1 MFLEIF
7 REAWAALGR
16 NPVRSL
22 LTMTGISWGIVA
34 VTLLLSYGSGFR
46 NVLMYTF
53 EVFGKGAVVCWRGTT
68 SEQAGGERAGKAVR
82 FEQEDADWVKAQS
95 PLVKRVTLETVKFK
109 GISHEERLSDTA
121 IRGVYP
127 EYGDMR
133 NEVALEGRWI
143 SQEDIAER
151 RRVAF
156 LGAILRKKLFSGTPA
171 IGEAVRINGVKFTV
185 IGTMDTKFSDS
196 NYFTS
201 DDESAFIPYTAA
213 SDLWDARYASVMLFE
228 PIAPNF
234 EANAMQQ
241 VRAAVASRQRFSA
254 GDKRAIQMFGRMEFK
269 PIYDGITI
277 GNQALLF
284 FVGALT
290 LGIGGIGVMNIML
303 VSVEERVKEI
313 GLCRALWGKKI
324 TYSRAIF
331 AGSAGDDFGR
341 RRDRHAAFR
350 RHYSRYR
357 HPAVFGTRLR
367 RRFRQGRYS
376 SDVIV
381 GHHDVVDSNFDCRGG
396 DQLLVAR
403 DAGCQARSRRSVTL
417 RVICRRQEN

>member
-1 MFLEIF
+1 
-7 REAWAALGR
+7 
-16 NPVRSL
+16 
-22 LTMTGISWGIVA
+22 
-34 VTLLLSYGSGFR
+34 
-46 NVLMYTF
+46 
-53 EVFGKGAVVCWRGTT
+53 VCWPGTT

-133 NEVALEGRWI
+133 NEVPLEGRWI

-156 LGAILRKKLFSGTPA
+156 LGALLRKKLFSGTPA

-185 IGTMDTKFSDS
+185 VGSMDTKFSDS

-213 SDLWDARYASVMLFE
+213 SDLWDTRYASVMLFE
-228 PIAPNF
+228 PVAPNF
-234 EANAMQQ
+234 EADAMLQ
-241 VRAAVASRQRFSA
+241 VRAAVASRQHFAS
-254 GDKRAIQMFGRMEFK
+254 GDKRAIQMFGRQEFK
-269 PIYDGITI
+269 PIYDGITLGI
-277 GNQALLF
+277 QALLF
-284 FVGALT
+284 FVGTLT

-313 GLCRALWGKKI
+313 GLRRALGAKKSHIRGQFLLEALVMTLAAGVIGMLLSALITGTIGTLPFLGPAYEDDSGKVDI
-324 TYSRAIF
+324 HLTLSVVTMLLSTGILVVVGVISGWLPAMQ
-331 AGSAGDDFGR
+331 
-341 RRDRHAAFR
+341 AAKLDPVEAL
-350 RHYSRYR
+350 RY
-357 HPAVFGTRLR
+357 
-367 RRFRQGRYS
+367 
-376 SDVIV
+376 
-381 GHHDVVDSNFDCRGG
+381 
-396 DQLLVAR
+396 
-403 DAGCQARSRRSVTL
+403 
-417 RVICRRQEN
+417 E